1 MELQNK
7 LGLAGAAFEAEEERV
22 SKRQAKALFESG
34 ALDEIARCS
43 CGAWTPAIDTR
54 ATISTGQKNYE
65 SRLSP
70 CMTSSSSAAARRA

>member
-34 ALDEIARCS
+34 ALDEIAPCS
-43 CGAWTPAIDTR
+43 CGA
-54 ATISTGQKNYE
+54 
-65 SRLSP
+65 
-70 CMTSSSSAAARRA
+70 

>member
-7 LGLAGAAFEAEEERV
+7 LGLTGAAYEAEEERI
-22 SKRQAKALFESG
+22 SKRQTKALFESG

-43 CGAWTPAIDTR
+43 CGVWMPATGTR
-54 ATISTGQKNYE
+54 VTINTGQKKYE
-65 SRLSP
+65 SRLFT